1 MEKEKEGETDDMEFV
16 YSDKTIWD
24 KLKDEDFWKKT
35 IQPRALEILELL
47 SFLGGVTLTAL
58 IASGVLA
65 LGSI

>member
-24 KLKDEDFWKKT
+24 KLKDE
-35 IQPRALEILELL
+35 PRALEILELL